1 MNTFDR
7 KYDIVTA
14 NLPYI
19 PKDKKI
25 KELVFEPKEALYA
38 KDNGLHYIKIFFNI
52 LPDII
57 KKNGVALIE
66 IDPKH
71 TVFLNRLKNFEI
83 STYKDL
89 NNLDRIAIIKLK

>member
-52 LPDII
+52 LPNISRGGKYEWGAI
-57 KKNGVALIE
+57 LT
-66 IDPKH
+66 PKSA
-71 TVFLNRLKNFEI
+71 NF
-83 STYKDL
+83 
-89 NNLDRIAIIKLK
+89 

>member
-19 PKDKKI
+19 PEDKKI

-52 LPDII
+52 LPNII
-57 KKNGVALIE
+57 KKNGIAFIE

-71 TVFLNRLKNFEI
+71 SDYLLKLKNFEI
-83 STYKDL
+83 SIFKDL
-89 NNLDRIAIIKLK
+89 NNQDRIAKIKLK